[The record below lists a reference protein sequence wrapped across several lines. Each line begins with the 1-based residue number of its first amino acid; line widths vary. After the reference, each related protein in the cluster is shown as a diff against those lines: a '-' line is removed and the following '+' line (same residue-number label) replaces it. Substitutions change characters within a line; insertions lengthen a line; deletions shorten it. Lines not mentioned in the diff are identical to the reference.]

1 MIYLIGGPPRS
12 GKTTLAKYMS
22 KKLGIPW
29 ISCDTLES
37 ISTAYMSKD
46 EYKKTHPYSELRD
59 TTSRD
64 NDGFYAVHSA
74 KKIVSVLR
82 RQAKA
87 TFPAIDAVTIC
98 EITDGND
105 YIIEGYHIEPRLVA
119 KLIKK
124 YGKENIRAIFL
135 TKFDAEKF
143 AQDVKKSTTPNDWLL
158 VRTKKNET
166 FLKVGAMVAEFSRV
180 LELEAKKYGF
190 KVLCMDQKFDQ
201 MLKEAVSYLRK

>member
-1 MIYLIGGPPRS
+1 MIYIIGGPPRS

-37 ISTAYMSKD
+37 VSTSYMTSLQ
-46 EYKKTHPYSELRD
+46 YKKTHPYSVLRD
-59 TTSRD
+59 KTSRD
-64 NDGFYAVHSA
+64 NDGFYAMHSA

-82 RQAKA
+82 QQSKA
-87 TFPAIDAVTIC
+87 TFPAIDAMTIC

-105 YIIEGYHIEPRLVA
+105 YIIEGYHLEPRFVA

-124 YGKENIRAIFL
+124 YGAKNIRVVFL

-166 FLKVGAMVAEFSRV
+166 FLKVGLMVAEFSRV
-180 LELEAKKYGF
+180 LEAEANKYGF
-190 KVLCMDQKFDQ
+190 KVLCMDQKFEQ
-201 MLKEAVSYLRK
+201 RLKEALRITCV